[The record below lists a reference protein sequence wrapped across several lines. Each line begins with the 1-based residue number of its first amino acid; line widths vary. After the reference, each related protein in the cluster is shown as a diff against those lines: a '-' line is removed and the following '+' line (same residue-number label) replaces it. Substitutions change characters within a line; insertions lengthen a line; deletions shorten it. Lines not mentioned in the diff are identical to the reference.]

1 MDLKPLFRKHP
12 LTIYIGL
19 DLAWSPHNRSGAAV
33 IEAGSETEQM
43 GGTLV
48 DVALL
53 SRDDEILAYIQK
65 HQGSQTWVA
74 VDAPLRVPNLTG
86 RRPAEAEISQ
96 AFRRFH
102 AGAHPANRT
111 LLMREGVVR
120 GEALVAALAELGIP
134 YLTQFEPGSSGVVE
148 VFPHPATVAIF
159 GLDKI
164 LPYKARPRRDLA
176 TRQIAWGQYQN
187 YLRGLNNGD
196 PWLSGTDAL
205 LAQDV
210 AQLKGNRLK
219 AYEDQVDAVMC
230 AYIALYAHRWG
241 SQRCRVFGS
250 FDQGS
255 IYTPVPL
262 NLRRDEYPT

>member
-1 MDLKPLFRKHP
+1 M
-12 LTIYIGL
+12 TNYIGL
-19 DLAWSPHNRSGAAV
+19 DLAWSARNRSGAAV
-33 IEAGSETEQM
+33 IESGSSQDTL
-43 GGTLV
+43 GGHLV
-48 DVALL
+48 DVDLL
-53 SRDDEILAYIQK
+53 DSDASILAYIQK

-96 AFRRFH
+96 VFRRFH

-120 GEALVAALAELGIP
+120 GEALVAALAEMGIP
-134 YLTQFEPGSSGVVE
+134 YLTHFEPGSSGVVE

-164 LPYKARPRRDLA
+164 LPYKARPNRDLA
-176 TRQIAWGQYQN
+176 TRQIAWGQYQS

-210 AQLKGNRLK
+210 TQLKGKRLK
-219 AYEDQVDAVMC
+219 DYEDQVDAVMC

-241 SQRCRVFGS
+241 SQRCRVFGT

-255 IYTPVPL
+255 IFTPVPL
-262 NLRRDEYPT
+262 NLLRQEQI